1 MLPLAGIRVVDLSRV
16 LSGPFA
22 TMTLGDLGAEVVKI
36 EPPQGDDT
44 RRWGPPFV
52 AGESTYYLSANR
64 NKRSIVLDLKSEAGK
79 QALWDLIARAD
90 VVVENF
96 RPGTLAR
103 LGFGWE
109 TLHARYPRLVLVSIS
124 GYGQTGPWATRPGYD
139 LIAQGEGGLMG
150 ATGEPGRPPV
160 KVGYSLADLGAGM
173 WAVIGIL
180 SALRNRERTGEG
192 DWVDI
197 ALLDTVIAWQTYHAA
212 SFLVAGEEA
221 RRLGTAHPNIV
232 PYQMFAASDGYFT
245 LAVGNDAI
253 WQRLCDVLDD
263 AQADTG
269 SGGEAWYRGPEY
281 ARNPE
286 RVAAREGEI
295 ERLNAIFVRQP
306 RAYWLERFA
315 AAGIPSGSVTSIG
328 ESLSLP
334 QVQDRGMVREVE
346 HPAIGSMR
354 VVGSPLRFASA
365 ELAPP
370 KAPPLLG
377 ADTVAVLRE
386 LGYSEE
392 QIAAIA
398 ARREETDSTQS
409 TQRAQ
414 S

>member
-22 TMTLGDLGAEVVKI
+22 TMTLGDLGAEVIKI

-64 NKRSIVLDLKSEAGK
+64 NKRGIVLDLKSEAGK
-79 QALWDLIARAD
+79 QALWDLIVRAD

-103 LGFGWE
+103 LGFGWQ

-150 ATGEPGRPPV
+150 ATGEPDRPPV
-160 KVGYSLADLGAGM
+160 KVGFSLADLGAGM

-180 SALRNRERTGEG
+180 AALRNRDRTGEG
-192 DWVDI
+192 DWVDV

-212 SFLVAGEEA
+212 SYLVAGEEA
-221 RRLGTAHPNIV
+221 RPLGTAHPNIV
-232 PYQMFAASDGYFT
+232 PYQMFAASDGHFT
-245 LAVGNDAI
+245 LAIGNDAI
-253 WQRLCDVLDD
+253 WQRLCDVLD
-263 AQADTG
+263 G
-269 SGGEAWYRGPEY
+269 SGENAGGGAWYHGPEY

-286 RVAAREGEI
+286 RVAARQEVV

-315 AAGIPSGSVTSIG
+315 AAGIPSGSVNSIG

-334 QVQDRGMVREVE
+334 QVQARGLVREME
-346 HPAIGSMR
+346 HAANGSMKT
-354 VVGSPLRFASA
+354 VGLPLRFASA
-365 ELAPP
+365 ESAPP
-370 KAPPLLG
+370 QAPPLLG

-398 ARREETDSTQS
+398 ARREEGGAGGEGT
-409 TQRAQ
+409 
-414 S
+414 